1 MYKSIIILFFGAHRI
16 IFREKRRRISRICFE
31 YYKHSRDK
39 GGRKRRGKDLN
50 TSKRRSIERFESG
63 QVDSS
68 GLQRLFLRDKGL
80 LICWDTRIPLSSR

>member
-1 MYKSIIILFFGAHRI
+1 MGEEK
-16 IFREKRRRISRICFE
+16 KRRRICFE
-31 YYKHSRDK
+31 YYKPPRDER
-39 GGRKRRGKDLN
+39 GRKRRGKDLN